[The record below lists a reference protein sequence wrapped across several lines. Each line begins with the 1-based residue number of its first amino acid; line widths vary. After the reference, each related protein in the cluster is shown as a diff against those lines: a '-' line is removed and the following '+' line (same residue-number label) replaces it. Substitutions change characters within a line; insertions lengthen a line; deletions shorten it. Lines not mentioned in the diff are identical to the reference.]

1 MLRQRIAKS
10 DRSGTPGQRLVSR
23 KSEQFNT
30 LMMRRVPTSISG
42 LLASALCLLTMISA
56 TAEPRP
62 ATVPSTA
69 MEAALEALRARFPDQ
84 VVIGFEELW
93 DVRPEREP
101 EIDLGPTNSTLE
113 QVLARIRRENP
124 KYRIELLQSGLVH
137 VRPATGT
144 ADPVGLLDIRLR
156 EFFLPPDDCV
166 AQQLLNMDRCAAFS
180 YTPELS
186 TYLCE
191 HWWASHRAHD
201 KEPFGVAGDFLGDC
215 KPTHHRHEPIYHDIT
230 VREAL
235 NLMAITSLQ
244 ISRGQL
250 PTKAPTW
257 AKRKPISWKYRFRR
271 DPDADTGLGGVPII
285 QTF

>member
-1 MLRQRIAKS
+1 MKNAR
-10 DRSGTPGQRLVSR
+10 TLVSA
-23 KSEQFNT
+23 
-30 LMMRRVPTSISG
+30 
-42 LLASALCLLTMISA
+42 LLVSALYLLTIAHA
-56 TAEPRP
+56 TGEPRP
-62 ATVPSTA
+62 ATVPSTP
-69 MEAALEALRARFPDQ
+69 MEAALDALRSRFPNQ
-84 VVIGFEELW
+84 VVIGFEERW

-101 EIDLGPTNSTLE
+101 QIDLGPANSTLE

-137 VRPATGT
+137 VRPARGT
-144 ADPVGLLDIRLR
+144 ADPAGLLDLRLR

-191 HWWASHRAHD
+191 HWMAWHRAHD
-201 KEPFGVAGDFLGDC
+201 KGPFGVAGDFPGDC
-215 KPTHHRHEPIYHDIT
+215 QPTQHRHEPIYHDIT

-235 NLMAITSLQ
+235 NLMAIRSLHVAN
-244 ISRGQL
+244 GQL
-250 PTKAPTW
+250 RTNVPTW
-257 AKRKPISWKYRFRR
+257 AKRHPISWKYRFRR
-271 DPDADTGLGGVPII
+271 DSDADTGLCGVPII

>member
-1 MLRQRIAKS
+1 MTS
-10 DRSGTPGQRLVSR
+10 
-23 KSEQFNT
+23 
-30 LMMRRVPTSISG
+30 VPTFVSG
-42 LLASALCLLTMISA
+42 LLASALCLLTMVSA
-56 TAEPRP
+56 TAEQSL
-62 ATVPSTA
+62 ATVPSTP

-93 DVRPEREP
+93 DVRPERELK
-101 EIDLGPTNSTLE
+101 IDLGPTNSTLE

-124 KYRIELLQSGLVH
+124 RYRIELLQSGLVH
-137 VRPATGT
+137 VRPARGT
-144 ADPVGLLDIRLR
+144 ADPVGLLDLRLR
-156 EFFLPPDDCV
+156 EFFLPPSDCV

-191 HWWASHRAHD
+191 HWMAWHRARD

-215 KPTHHRHEPIYHDIT
+215 EHVHHSHEPNYHEIT

-235 NLMAITSLQ
+235 NLIAITTLQ
-244 ISRGQL
+244 IARGQL
-250 PTKAPTW
+250 PTNAPTW

-285 QTF
+285 QMF

>member
-1 MLRQRIAKS
+1 MVLAIA
-10 DRSGTPGQRLVSR
+10 V
-23 KSEQFNT
+23 
-30 LMMRRVPTSISG
+30 
-42 LLASALCLLTMISA
+42 CLLTMVSA
-56 TAEPRP
+56 TAKPRP
-62 ATVPSTA
+62 MTVPSTP
-69 MEAALEALRARFPDQ
+69 MEAALDALRSRFPNQ

-101 EIDLGPTNSTLE
+101 QIDLGPANSTLE

-124 KYRIELLQSGLVH
+124 NYRIELLQGGLVH
-137 VRPATGT
+137 VRPARGI
-144 ADPVGLLDIRLR
+144 ADPARLLALRLR

-191 HWWASHRAHD
+191 HWWAWHRAHD

-215 KPTHHRHEPIYHDIT
+215 QPAQHRHEPIYHDIT

-235 NLMAITSLQ
+235 NLMAIRSLQ
-244 ISRGQL
+244 IARGQL
-250 PTKAPTW
+250 PTNAPTW
-257 AKRKPISWKYRFRR
+257 AKHKPISWKYRFRR
-271 DPDADTGLGGVPII
+271 DPDADTGLGGVPLI